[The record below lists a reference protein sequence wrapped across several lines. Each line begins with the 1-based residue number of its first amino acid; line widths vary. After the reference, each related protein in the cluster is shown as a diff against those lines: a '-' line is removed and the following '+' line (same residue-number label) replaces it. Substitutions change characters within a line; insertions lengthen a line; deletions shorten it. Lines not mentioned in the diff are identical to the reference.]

1 MTETE
6 REIIEK
12 TIQRANQAAAVF
24 TQLDQKHTDRIVRSV
39 FEEGL
44 NNRVRL
50 AKMAYEE
57 TGLGVFEDK
66 VLKNVLA
73 TQVVYEDIKN
83 EKTVG
88 VISEDHE
95 KGIIEIA
102 QPLGPIL
109 GIIPVTNPT
118 STTMFKILIA
128 LKTRNPIIISPHHRA
143 MDSTI
148 EAARIC
154 YEAAMKEDAPEHCI
168 QWLPKLS
175 REHRKE
181 LMGHRDLAL
190 ILATGGPGLVKAA
203 YSSGTPAI
211 GVGAGNVPVLI
222 ENSADIGF
230 AVEQIMM
237 SKIFDNG
244 TICASE
250 QAVVVERKIADTV
263 RDEFVKRNAYFLSDS
278 DIKKIEKIVYDN
290 EGEQMNAEIVGQP
303 ISKIADM
310 ADINVPTTTKL
321 LIAPQAGVGPD
332 FPLSS
337 EILAPILAFYVA
349 DDFQQCINL
358 CINLNFYK
366 GMGHT
371 ASLFSN
377 DDAKIRKFAF
387 MMNAGRIVINMPSA
401 HGGAGGIYNR
411 INPSFTLGC
420 GTGGKNITTDNI
432 TARHLLNIQR
442 ITKRRINERFFR
454 IDQSLYY
461 DESYDANYLEKEFN
475 KNF

>member
-6 REIIEK
+6 KEIIEK

-24 TQLDQKHTDRIVRSV
+24 TQLDQKHTDRIIRSI

-57 TGLGVFEDK
+57 TGLGIFEDK

-143 MDSTI
+143 MECTI

-154 YEAAMKEDAPEHCI
+154 YEAALKEDAPEYCI

-175 REHRKE
+175 RENRKE

-250 QAVVVERKIADTV
+250 QAVVVERKIADAV
-263 RDEFVKRNAYFLSDS
+263 RNEF
-278 DIKKIEKIVYDN
+278 IK
-290 EGEQMNAEIVGQP
+290 
-303 ISKIADM
+303 
-310 ADINVPTTTKL
+310 
-321 LIAPQAGVGPD
+321 
-332 FPLSS
+332 SS
-337 EILAPILAFYVA
+337 RPARW
-349 DDFQQCINL
+349 
-358 CINLNFYK
+358 
-366 GMGHT
+366 
-371 ASLFSN
+371 ASCPK
-377 DDAKIRKFAF
+377 A
-387 MMNAGRIVINMPSA
+387 
-401 HGGAGGIYNR
+401 
-411 INPSFTLGC
+411 
-420 GTGGKNITTDNI
+420 
-432 TARHLLNIQR
+432 
-442 ITKRRINERFFR
+442 
-454 IDQSLYY
+454 
-461 DESYDANYLEKEFN
+461 
-475 KNF
+475 